1 MDELNRILIAALKGE
16 FAMKEPTM
24 EEVLKLVEFDRSGD
38 GHFFDGPEN
47 HQYVPYKEYVVFE
60 VEEEQ

>member
-1 MDELNRILIAALKGE
+1 MKCKKIWIAQNPYKKDECLAS
-16 FAMKEPTM
+16 FQ
-24 EEVLKLVEFDRSGD
+24 DRSGD

-47 HQYVPYKEYVVFE
+47 HQYVPYREYVVFE